1 MSGANGWPLVTK
13 RKPKCGANGR
23 SLVTAR
29 HDYMGLQ
36 SNSKSSRRIVRLAI
50 LLSCILASGTVVAE
64 IFKWTDE
71 KGRVHYGDQLPE
83 EQVEKGHN
91 ELTKSGVT
99 AKSVDRNK
107 TAQERA
113 REDEQKSKLEQEKA
127 TRLEKEREQAVRD
140 RALLET
146 YFNETDLIRMRDQRI
161 ATIEGTIKLTQAN
174 LESIQSQVKLLEQ
187 EVSTHPENSEV
198 RKKSELKLGQAKS
211 QEASFAKFITIKR
224 DEQSEIRRQF
234 DSDLTRFRELRGDP
248 KNGDPKNTTPS
259 NPQQQSSAPG
269 L

>member
-1 MSGANGWPLVTK
+1 MSGANGWHAFTMQRRMPTAQSD
-13 RKPKCGANGR
+13 RKN
-23 SLVTAR
+23 L
-29 HDYMGLQ
+29 
-36 SNSKSSRRIVRLAI
+36 SRILRLTF
-50 LLSCILASGTVVAE
+50 LLSCIVASQSVIAE

-71 KGRVHYGDQLPE
+71 KGRIHYGDQLPE

-113 REDEQKSKLEQEKA
+113 RDDEQKSKIEQEKA
-127 TRLEKEREQAVRD
+127 MRLEKERDQAVRD

-174 LESIQSQVKLLEQ
+174 LESIQSQVKRLEQ
-187 EVSTHPENSEV
+187 EVSTHPENSDI
-198 RKKSELKLGQAKS
+198 RKKSELKLGDAKS
-211 QEASFAKFITIKR
+211 QEASFAKFITHKR
-224 DEQSEIRRQF
+224 DEQDEIRRQF
-234 DSDLTRFRELRGDP
+234 DSDLARFRELRGEP
-248 KNGDPKNTTPS
+248 NNATPS
-259 NPQQQSSAPG
+259 KPQQQSTAPG
-269 L
+269 QN

>member
-1 MSGANGWPLVTK
+1 MSGANGWPVVTT
-13 RKPKCGANGR
+13 RIPKCGAIER
-23 SLVTAR
+23 DLVTMQR
-29 HDYMGLQ
+29 RNSNVQ
-36 SNSKSSRRIVRLAI
+36 SKGKIPSRVFRLAFLI
-50 LLSCILASGTVVAE
+50 TCTVAFQPAMAE

-71 KGRVHYGDQLPE
+71 KGRIHYGDQLPE

-113 REDEQKSKLEQEKA
+113 RDDEQKNKIEQEKA
-127 TRLEKEREQAVRD
+127 ARLEKEREQAVRD

-146 YFNETDLIRMRDQRI
+146 YFSETDLIRMRDQRI

-174 LESIQSQVKLLEQ
+174 LESIQSQVKQLEQ
-187 EVSTHPENSEV
+187 EVSTHPENSDI
-198 RKKSELKLGQAKS
+198 RKKSELKLGEAKS
-211 QEASFAKFITIKR
+211 QEASFAKFITLKR
-224 DEQSEIRRQF
+224 DEQGEIRRQF
-234 DSDLTRFRELRGDP
+234 DSDLARFRELRGDP
-248 KNGDPKNTTPS
+248 KNAAPS
-259 NPQQQSSAPG
+259 SPQQQSSAPG